1 MKTNMTLSGF
11 TGIASEAKGIIW
23 KELTVWSKMI
33 PMTFFVVD
41 VAGKY
46 NALLGRDWI
55 HANNCVPSTLHQCVV
70 QWVSDEVEVVHADD
84 TASVAFADMG
94 EDWMDGEVWCLL
106 GRDLTDFDYISVG
119 RGGFVPVN
127 VKSMIANRLVNGNV

>member
-1 MKTNMTLSGF
+1 
-11 TGIASEAKGIIW
+11 
-23 KELTVWSKMI
+23 MI

-94 EDWMDGEVWCLL
+94 EDWMDGEVWCLS

-127 VKSMIANRLVNGNV
+127 VKLMIANRLVNGNV

>member
-23 KELTVWSKMI
+23 KELTVGSKMI

-94 EDWMDGEVWCLL
+94 EDWMDGEV
-106 GRDLTDFDYISVG
+106 
-119 RGGFVPVN
+119 
-127 VKSMIANRLVNGNV
+127 